1 MSAKVWVLGDA
12 VVDLLPESDG
22 RLLPCPGGAPANVA
36 VGIARL
42 GGTSG
47 FIGRVGDD
55 PFGALMQ
62 RTLLTEG
69 VDITYLKQDEWHRT
83 STVLV
88 DLNDQGERSFTFMV
102 RPSADLFLET
112 TDLPCWRHGEWL
124 HLCSIALSAE
134 PSRTSAFT
142 AMTAIRHAGGFVS
155 FDPNIREDLWQDEH
169 LLRLC
174 LRQALQLADVV
185 KLSEEEWR
193 LISGKTQND
202 RDICA
207 LAKDYEIAMLLVTK
221 GAEGVV
227 VCYRGQVHHF
237 AGMSV
242 NCVDS
247 TGAGDAFVAGLL
259 TGLSSSGLSTD
270 EREMRRIIDLAQRC
284 GALAVTAKGAMT
296 ALPCRQELESEEV
309 NGEAALISK

>member
-207 LAKDYEIAMLLVTK
+207 LAKEYEIAMLLVTK

-259 TGLSSSGLSTD
+259 TGLSYTGLSTD

-296 ALPCRQELESEEV
+296 ALPCRQELE
-309 NGEAALISK
+309 

>member
-55 PFGALMQ
+55 PFGALMH

-207 LAKDYEIAMLLVTK
+207 LAKEYEIAMLLVTK

-259 TGLSSSGLSTD
+259 TGLSSTGLSTD

-296 ALPCRQELESEEV
+296 ALPCRQELESE
-309 NGEAALISK
+309 K

>member
-88 DLNDQGERSFTFMV
+88 DLNDQGERSFMFMV

-207 LAKDYEIAMLLVTK
+207 LAKEYEIAMLLVTK

-259 TGLSSSGLSTD
+259 TGLSSTGLSTD

-296 ALPCRQELESEEV
+296 ALPCRQELE
-309 NGEAALISK
+309 

>member
-22 RLLPCPGGAPANVA
+22 RLLPCPGGASANVA

-207 LAKDYEIAMLLVTK
+207 LAKEYEIAMLLVTK

-259 TGLSSSGLSTD
+259 TGLSSTGLSTD

-296 ALPCRQELESEEV
+296 ALPCRQELE
-309 NGEAALISK
+309 

>member
-22 RLLPCPGGAPANVA
+22 RLLTCPGGAPANVA

-207 LAKDYEIAMLLVTK
+207 LAKEYEIAMLLVTK

-259 TGLSSSGLSTD
+259 TGLSSTGLSTD

-296 ALPCRQELESEEV
+296 ALPCRQELE
-309 NGEAALISK
+309 

>member
-142 AMTAIRHAGGFVS
+142 AMTAIRHTGGFVS

-207 LAKDYEIAMLLVTK
+207 LAKEYEIAMLLVTK

-259 TGLSSSGLSTD
+259 TDLSSTGLSTD

-296 ALPCRQELESEEV
+296 ALPCRQELE
-309 NGEAALISK
+309 

>member
-207 LAKDYEIAMLLVTK
+207 LAKEYEIAMLLVTK

-237 AGMSV
+237 AGMCV

-259 TGLSSSGLSTD
+259 TGLSSTGLSTD

-296 ALPCRQELESEEV
+296 ALPCRQELE
-309 NGEAALISK
+309 

>member
-124 HLCSIALSAE
+124 QLCSIALSAE

-207 LAKDYEIAMLLVTK
+207 LAKEYEIAMLLVTK

-259 TGLSSSGLSTD
+259 TGLSSTGLSTD

-296 ALPCRQELESEEV
+296 ALPCRQELE
-309 NGEAALISK
+309 

>member
-207 LAKDYEIAMLLVTK
+207 LAKEYEIAMLLVTK
-221 GAEGVV
+221 GAEGVM

-259 TGLSSSGLSTD
+259 TGLSSTGLSTD

-296 ALPCRQELESEEV
+296 ALPCRQELE
-309 NGEAALISK
+309 

>member
-124 HLCSIALSAE
+124 HLCSLALSAE

-207 LAKDYEIAMLLVTK
+207 LAKEYEIAMLLVTK

-259 TGLSSSGLSTD
+259 TGLSSTGLSTD

-296 ALPCRQELESEEV
+296 ALPCRQELE
-309 NGEAALISK
+309 

>member
-22 RLLPCPGGAPANVA
+22 RLLPCLGGAPANVA
-36 VGIARL
+36 VGVARL

-207 LAKDYEIAMLLVTK
+207 LAKEYEIAMLLVTK

-259 TGLSSSGLSTD
+259 TGLSSTGLSTD

-296 ALPCRQELESEEV
+296 ALPCRQELESE
-309 NGEAALISK
+309 K

>member
-142 AMTAIRHAGGFVS
+142 AMTEIRHAGGFVS

-207 LAKDYEIAMLLVTK
+207 LAKEYEIAMLLVTK
-221 GAEGVV
+221 GAEGG
-227 VCYRGQVHHF
+227 CPY
-237 AGMSV
+237 
-242 NCVDS
+242 
-247 TGAGDAFVAGLL
+247 
-259 TGLSSSGLSTD
+259 
-270 EREMRRIIDLAQRC
+270 
-284 GALAVTAKGAMT
+284 
-296 ALPCRQELESEEV
+296 
-309 NGEAALISK
+309 

>member
-247 TGAGDAFVAGLL
+247 TGSGDAFVAGLL

-296 ALPCRQELESEEV
+296 ALPCRQELESE
-309 NGEAALISK
+309 K

>member
-185 KLSEEEWR
+185 KLSQEEWR

-207 LAKDYEIAMLLVTK
+207 LAKEYEIAMLLVTK

-259 TGLSSSGLSTD
+259 TGLSSTGLSTD

-296 ALPCRQELESEEV
+296 ALPCRQELE
-309 NGEAALISK
+309 

>member
-155 FDPNIREDLWQDEH
+155 FYPNIREDLWQDEH

-207 LAKDYEIAMLLVTK
+207 LAKEYEIAMLLVTK

-259 TGLSSSGLSTD
+259 TGLSSTGLSTD

-296 ALPCRQELESEEV
+296 ALPCRQELE
-309 NGEAALISK
+309 

>member
-69 VDITYLKQDEWHRT
+69 VDITNLKQDEWHRT

-207 LAKDYEIAMLLVTK
+207 LAKEYEIAMLLVTK

-259 TGLSSSGLSTD
+259 TGLSSTGLSTD

-296 ALPCRQELESEEV
+296 ALPCRQELE
-309 NGEAALISK
+309 

>member
-207 LAKDYEIAMLLVTK
+207 LAKEYEIAMLLVTK

-247 TGAGDAFVAGLL
+247 TGAVDAFVAGLL
-259 TGLSSSGLSTD
+259 TGLSSTGLSTD

-296 ALPCRQELESEEV
+296 ALPCRQELE
-309 NGEAALISK
+309 

>member
-207 LAKDYEIAMLLVTK
+207 LAKEYEIAMLLVTK

-247 TGAGDAFVAGLL
+247 TGAGYAFVAGLL
-259 TGLSSSGLSTD
+259 TGLSSTGLSTD

-296 ALPCRQELESEEV
+296 ALPCRQELE
-309 NGEAALISK
+309 

>member
-42 GGTSG
+42 GRTSG

-207 LAKDYEIAMLLVTK
+207 LAKEYEIAMLLVTK

-259 TGLSSSGLSTD
+259 TGLSSTGLSTD

-296 ALPCRQELESEEV
+296 ALPCRQELE
-309 NGEAALISK
+309 

>member
-36 VGIARL
+36 VGIVRL

-207 LAKDYEIAMLLVTK
+207 LAKEYEIAMLLVTK

-259 TGLSSSGLSTD
+259 TGLSSTGLSTD

-296 ALPCRQELESEEV
+296 ALPCRQELE
-309 NGEAALISK
+309 

>member
-1 MSAKVWVLGDA
+1 MPAKVWVLGDA

-202 RDICA
+202 REICA
-207 LAKDYEIAMLLVTK
+207 LAKEYEIAMLLVTK

-259 TGLSSSGLSTD
+259 TGLSSTGLSTD
-270 EREMRRIIDLAQRC
+270 EREMRQIIDLAQRC

-296 ALPCRQELESEEV
+296 ALPCRQELE
-309 NGEAALISK
+309 

>member
-12 VVDLLPESDG
+12 VVDLLPGSDG

-207 LAKDYEIAMLLVTK
+207 LAKEYEIAMLLVTK

-259 TGLSSSGLSTD
+259 TGLSSTGLSTD

-296 ALPCRQELESEEV
+296 ALPCRQELE
-309 NGEAALISK
+309 

>member
-207 LAKDYEIAMLLVTK
+207 LAKEYEIAMLLVTK

-259 TGLSSSGLSTD
+259 TGLSSTGLSTD

-284 GALAVTAKGAMT
+284 GALAVSAAMST
-296 ALPCRQELESEEV
+296 RTGIVRIKRRSRSYL
-309 NGEAALISK
+309 

>member
-174 LRQALQLADVV
+174 LRQALQQADVV

-207 LAKDYEIAMLLVTK
+207 LAKEYEIAMLLVTK

-259 TGLSSSGLSTD
+259 TGLSSTGLSTD

-296 ALPCRQELESEEV
+296 ALPCRQELE
-309 NGEAALISK
+309 

>member
-12 VVDLLPESDG
+12 VIDLLPESDG

-207 LAKDYEIAMLLVTK
+207 LAKEYEIAMLLVTK

-259 TGLSSSGLSTD
+259 TGLSSTGLSTD

-296 ALPCRQELESEEV
+296 ALPCRQELE
-309 NGEAALISK
+309 

>member
-259 TGLSSSGLSTD
+259 TGLSSTGLSTD

-296 ALPCRQELESEEV
+296 ALPCRQELE
-309 NGEAALISK
+309 GEK

>member
-142 AMTAIRHAGGFVS
+142 AMTEIRHAGGFVS

-207 LAKDYEIAMLLVTK
+207 LAKEYEIAMLLVTK

-227 VCYRGQVHHF
+227 VCYRGQDHHF

-242 NCVDS
+242 DCVDS

-259 TGLSSSGLSTD
+259 TGLSSTGLSTD

-296 ALPCRQELESEEV
+296 ALPCRQELE
-309 NGEAALISK
+309 

>member
-174 LRQALQLADVV
+174 LRQGLQLADVV

-296 ALPCRQELESEEV
+296 ALPCRQELESE
-309 NGEAALISK
+309 K

>member
-22 RLLPCPGGAPANVA
+22 RLLPCPGGATANVA

-207 LAKDYEIAMLLVTK
+207 LAKEYEIAMLLVTK

-259 TGLSSSGLSTD
+259 TGLSSTGLSTD

-296 ALPCRQELESEEV
+296 ALPCRQELE
-309 NGEAALISK
+309 

>member
-62 RTLLTEG
+62 RTLLTEE

-207 LAKDYEIAMLLVTK
+207 LAKEYEIAMLLVTK

-259 TGLSSSGLSTD
+259 TGLSSTGLSTD

-296 ALPCRQELESEEV
+296 ALPCRQELE
-309 NGEAALISK
+309 

>member
-207 LAKDYEIAMLLVTK
+207 LAKEYEIAMLLVTK

-237 AGMSV
+237 DGMSV

-259 TGLSSSGLSTD
+259 TGLSSTGLSTD

-296 ALPCRQELESEEV
+296 ALPCRQELE
-309 NGEAALISK
+309 

>member
-207 LAKDYEIAMLLVTK
+207 LAKEYEIAMLLVTK

-259 TGLSSSGLSTD
+259 TGLSATGLSTD

-296 ALPCRQELESEEV
+296 ALPCRQELESE
-309 NGEAALISK
+309 K

>member
-207 LAKDYEIAMLLVTK
+207 LAKEYEIAMLLVTK

-247 TGAGDAFVAGLL
+247 TGAGDAFVAVLL
-259 TGLSSSGLSTD
+259 TGLSSTGLSTD

-296 ALPCRQELESEEV
+296 ALPCRQELE
-309 NGEAALISK
+309 